1 MSAKDKQKDAEL
13 DLIID
18 DIETVIRQ
26 PKTPKQSKQK
36 VFTDMNKEQYHKAK
50 ALHKAEIAKIKLKRK
65 QEKQDIKRHKM
76 LIKQAKIVYKLTK
89 MKEKLDA

>member
-1 MSAKDKQKDAEL
+1 MSAKDIKAEKEL

-18 DIETVIRQ
+18 EVESVIRQ

-36 VFTDMNKEQYHKAK
+36 VFKDMNKEQFHKAK